1 MTDVAVTIELL
12 IRGGMQAL
20 DESGNLHRYGS
31 VEGISADRDALQ
43 RSADAAAVAVAG
55 RRRRPRRRGGLRL
68 QGRGGAFATNWHALV
83 AAFGALSV
91 FWVAIWVLD
100 FAYYNRLLLG
110 AVNALVTIEKASAAG
125 ETTLDRL
132 NLSHDIEDAVASKPS
147 VKGRNSKGRW
157 IFYILVFSVL
167 MTGLSVSIYKV
178 RSAPPAAQT
187 APHTAPT
194 ANPRTPPAVPVT
206 PTQSAPATPQP
217 TPP

>member
-1 MTDVAVTIELL
+1 MTDQTHSPSSGINLFEAWKEYQRIAMHFNDLL
-12 IRGGMQAL
+12 MRL
-20 DESGNLHRYGS
+20 
-31 VEGISADRDALQ
+31 
-43 RSADAAAVAVAG
+43 RSQSLAAVGALASVAG
-55 RRRRPRRRGGLRL
+55 FAFKGEA
-68 QGRGGAFATNWHALV
+68 GAFATNWHALV

-110 AVNALVTIEKASAAG
+110 AVNALVAIEKASAAG
-125 ETTLDRL
+125 KTTLDRL
-132 NLSHDIEDAVASKPS
+132 NLSHDIEDAVANKPS

-187 APHTAPT
+187 ASQTAPT
-194 ANPRTPPAVPVT
+194 AKPRTPPAVPVT
-206 PTQSAPATPQP
+206 PIPPAPATPQP